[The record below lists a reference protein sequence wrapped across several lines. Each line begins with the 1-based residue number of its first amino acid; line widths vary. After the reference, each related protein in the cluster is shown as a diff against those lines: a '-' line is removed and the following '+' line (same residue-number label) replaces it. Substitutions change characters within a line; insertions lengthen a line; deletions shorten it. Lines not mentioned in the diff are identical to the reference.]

1 MKGEINMNYEDKK
14 IVGIVASNVEPSIA
28 LNVIG
33 HLAIS
38 IGKYSGKEKKRKN
51 IITDKSGIEH
61 LGISQFPFIITKVKS
76 GKLKNAIE
84 LAKQNP
90 NLMVA
95 DYPREMLETR
105 TDNELVNSIE
115 SKENEKLEYL
125 GAIIYGNTEDVDQ
138 ITGKYQLWRLD

>member
-1 MKGEINMNYEDKK
+1 MNYEDKK
-14 IVGIVASNVEPSIA
+14 IVGIIASNVEPAVA

-38 IGKYSGKEKKRKN
+38 IGKYSNDEIMGKSR
-51 IITDKSGIEH
+51 IIDKSGIQH

-84 LAKQNP
+84 QAKQNP
-90 NLMVA
+90 NLLVA

-105 TDNELVNSIE
+105 TDDELVSSIN

-125 GAIIYGNTEDVDQ
+125 GAIIYGNTEDVNN

>member
-1 MKGEINMNYEDKK
+1 MNYEDKK
-14 IVGIVASNVEPSIA
+14 IVGIIASNVEPSIA

-38 IGKYSGKEKKRKN
+38 IGKYSDKEIMGKP

-61 LGISQFPFIITKVKS
+61 LGISRFPFIITKVKA

-84 LAKQNP
+84 IAKQNS
-90 NLMVA
+90 NLIVA

-105 TDNELVNSIE
+105 TDNELVASVE

-125 GAIIYGNTEDVDQ
+125 GAIIYGNTEDVDN